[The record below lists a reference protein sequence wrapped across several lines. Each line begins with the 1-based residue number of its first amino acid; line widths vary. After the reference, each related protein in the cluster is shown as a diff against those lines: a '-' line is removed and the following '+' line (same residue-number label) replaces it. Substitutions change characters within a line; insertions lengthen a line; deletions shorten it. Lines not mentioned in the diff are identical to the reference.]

1 MLPPDFITY
10 TKIGFRKNGR
20 IYTLTLNN
28 DIALPPPDSICS
40 IGLNEVT
47 DDTTIVG
54 GYYFSPHYR
63 YGAYLDTLYSVGG
76 GFNCAYYRVDM
87 ENRVIIFDGEIP
99 NDEIILEYKS
109 SGVKAGGALIP
120 RQAVPTLKAYLHWK
134 TIEYSN
140 SYGNGDKDRKE
151 KQYYSERRKLAFLE
165 NSFSGYELMDVLW
178 STYSQSPKR

>member
-1 MLPPDFITY
+1 
-10 TKIGFRKNGR
+10 
-20 IYTLTLNN
+20 
-28 DIALPPPDSICS
+28 
-40 IGLNEVT
+40 
-47 DDTTIVG
+47 
-54 GYYFSPHYR
+54 
-63 YGAYLDTLYSVGG
+63 
-76 GFNCAYYRVDM
+76 M